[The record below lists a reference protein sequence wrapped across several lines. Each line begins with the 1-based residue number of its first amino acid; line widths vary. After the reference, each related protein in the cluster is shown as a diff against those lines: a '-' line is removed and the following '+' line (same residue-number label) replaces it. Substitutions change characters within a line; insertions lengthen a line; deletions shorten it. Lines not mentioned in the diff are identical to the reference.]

1 MVRLQKYLAE
11 CGLGSRR
18 AIERFVREGRIT
30 VNGMPVT
37 LGQKINPETD
47 KVLIDAQPIVLKIPE
62 KVYILLNKPRGF
74 VTTASDELGRPTVI
88 DLVKKVNAR
97 IFPVGRLD
105 LDVEG
110 ALILTNDG
118 ELANKLLHP
127 SSKVP
132 KTYIAIV
139 KGFITTLAVKNLQ
152 EGVILE
158 DGKTSPA
165 EVKVLSRTLNC
176 SKIQLTIHEGKKR
189 EVKRMCDAVGFPLI
203 SLRRTSFA
211 GVSLGELPVGEW
223 RKLTPEEVSR
233 LKKMIENV

>member
-1 MVRLQKYLAE
+1 LVRLQKYLAE